1 MSLRVGRTYLAI
13 LGIGQGNLRVSR
25 TWINLLGA
33 ATGDLRVGRTWVS
46 VLQARR
52 EIKADLISEISLLS
66 DSEINVE
73 FNRTCGGPVSLLQVV
88 DFEISHPLPL
98 LAVSSTMPS
107 YVTLSEAQEYFANRL
122 HSGLWDTSPVSE
134 RNKALAEATVAIDTI
149 RYAGVRAS
157 VYATI
162 QAGGDDDAI
171 LAAIADQVLE
181 FPRGSDTVVPQAIKD
196 ACCEEAF
203 SRLDGKNPD
212 EELED
217 LAVVSQ
223 GYSSVRTTYDRTFAQ
238 EHLNAGIVSPRAWRF
253 LKPFIVEVRDVQI
266 HRV

>member
-1 MSLRVGRTYLAI
+1 MA
-13 LGIGQGNLRVSR
+13 
-25 TWINLLGA
+25 
-33 ATGDLRVGRTWVS
+33 
-46 VLQARR
+46 
-52 EIKADLISEISLLS
+52 
-66 DSEINVE
+66 
-73 FNRTCGGPVSLLQVV
+73 
-88 DFEISHPLPL
+88 
-98 LAVSSTMPS
+98 S

-122 HSGLWDTSPVSE
+122 HSGLWDTSPVEE
-134 RNKALAEATVAIDTI
+134 RNKALAEATAAIDRL
-149 RYAGVRAS
+149 RYAGVRHS
-157 VYATI
+157 VFLVVD
-162 QAGGDDDAI
+162 GDETAI
-171 LAAIADQVLE
+171 LAAIDDQPLE
-181 FPRGSDTVVPQAIKD
+181 FPRGSDTVTPQDIKN

-253 LKPFIVEVRDVQI
+253 LKPFIVEARDVTI